1 MKSSILNT
9 QIIHDAYDFNQAYRL
24 DEQVG
29 HLPAGTLVYST
40 GVKIGNDS
48 PDVYPAMLVFHK
60 AGNAY
65 ELVLEGLMSPVGDIG
80 DLDFRT

>member
-9 QIIHDAYDFNQAYRL
+9 QIVHDAYDFNQAYRL

-40 GVKIGNDS
+40 GVRIGNDS
-48 PDVYPAMLVFHK
+48 PSVYTAMLVFHK
-60 AGNAY
+60 ASNEY